1 MKSVRKGG
9 IFIENKE
16 LSKIKEL
23 IESSDNTILIK
34 MLNKVLHLNIEK
46 IKNDKNVQ
54 LSNISEYEFELLKV
68 NSILSTK
75 ENVEMY
81 LRMVKKSKIKES
93 IFCYWCSIYEE
104 ELLKNTEEN
113 RTEATI
119 NKVLI
124 SELNKRKY
132 QQSIFLEIENN
143 RTGILETGTEVNFL
157 DILKYIKDKENK
169 SNQYGKLL
177 KYFDEKSEDVLL
189 IGIKMKRDKTHFEE

>member
-34 MLNKVLHLNIEK
+34 MFNKVLHLNIEK
-46 IKNDKNVQ
+46 I
-54 LSNISEYEFELLKV
+54 
-68 NSILSTK
+68 
-75 ENVEMY
+75 EMY

-104 ELLKNTEEN
+104 ELQKNTEES
-113 RTEATI
+113 RAEAII

-157 DILKYIKDKENK
+157 DIVNYIKDNENK

-189 IGIKMKRDKTHFEE
+189 IGIKMKRDKIHYDK